1 MELLWLLL
9 NMPPCIEINVAIV
22 NQRGL
27 HARAAAKLVAAAT
40 PFSAEITI
48 AHNQQV
54 ANAKSILGLMM
65 LAASQGGELRV
76 SATGADAEAAAA
88 ALKALV
94 ESGFNE
100 LPE

>member
-1 MELLWLLL
+1 
-9 NMPPCIEINVAIV
+9 MPPFIETRIPIV

-48 AHNQQV
+48 THNQQI

-65 LAASQGGELRV
+65 LAASQGGELQV
-76 SATGADAEAAAA
+76 SATGIDAEAAIA

-94 ESGFNE
+94 EAGFDE